1 MRKGIVLA
9 GGTGSRMWPLT
20 IATSKQLLPVYDKPL
35 IYYPISTL
43 MLAGI
48 REILIITT
56 PEDGPAFK
64 RLLGDGSQWGVRI
77 SFAVQPKPEGLAQAF
92 VIAEDFIAG
101 DRCALV
107 LGDNIF
113 HGEGLRDQLR
123 IAAEQSSGASVFA
136 FQVSNPQ
143 RYGIVAF
150 DADGRAASIE
160 EKPERPKSSW
170 SVTGLYF
177 YDERVCELARRV
189 KPSARGELE
198 ITDLNRMYLDL
209 GELNVVQLGRGY
221 MWLDSGTPDS
231 MLEAA
236 AYVAAIEK
244 RQGLKIGSPEEI
256 AWRQGFID
264 GAHLRDLAQPLMKSG
279 YGDYLLGLLDP
290 QR

>member
-209 GELNVVQLGRGY
+209 GELNVAQLGRGY